1 MPNHYPPE
9 EEKMIARLLSV
20 LAATL
25 AVGVLLAVAGSPRAL
40 AADAAQEH
48 FASPDEAAR
57 ALVAA
62 AKEGDTKALLAVL
75 GPDAKRMIDSGD
87 PIADHK
93 ARERF
98 VNSYEE
104 KNSIVNSSD
113 TEAVLQTGKDD
124 WPMPIPMV
132 KDDAGWRF
140 DSRAGEHEVL
150 NRRIGRNELAAIQ
163 ACLAYVD
170 AQREYYARDPEKSD
184 LLHYAQHFA
193 SAKGQRDGLYFETQE
208 DEPES
213 PLGSLFVQ
221 ARAEGYGKGTNSKGH
236 PFHGY
241 YFRILKAQGPHAK
254 GGAYDYLAKGKMM
267 GGFALVAF
275 PATWGSSGVMT
286 FLVNHDGVVFEKDLG
301 PKTAAVAQAM
311 TKFDPDDTWKPVS
324 SQDEELESPSAE

>member
-1 MPNHYPPE
+1 MPNHHPPKG
-9 EEKMIARLLSV
+9 EKMIARLLSV
-20 LAATL
+20 LATTL
-25 AVGVLLAVAGSPRAL
+25 AVGALLVAAGSPRTL

-48 FASPDEAAR
+48 FSSPDEAAR

-75 GPDAKRMIDSGD
+75 GPDAKRMVDSGD
-87 PIADHK
+87 PVADHE

-98 VNSYEE
+98 VKSYEE
-104 KNSIVNSSD
+104 KNSIVTLSD
-113 TEAVLQTGKDD
+113 TEAMLQTGKDD
-124 WPMPIPMV
+124 WPMPIPIV

-140 DSRAGEHEVL
+140 DSGAGEHEVL
-150 NRRIGRNELAAIQ
+150 DRRIGRNELATIQ

-184 LLHYAQHFA
+184 LLYYAQRFA
-193 SAKGQRDGLYFETQE
+193 STKGHRDGLYFETRE

-213 PLGSLFVQ
+213 PLGSLFAQ
-221 ARAEGYGKGTNSKGH
+221 ARAEGYGKGSNTKGY

-254 GGAYDYLAKGKMM
+254 GGAYDYLAHGKMM

-286 FLVNHDGVVFEKDLG
+286 FLVNHDGVVLEKNLG
-301 PKTAAVAQAM
+301 PKTAAIAQAM
-311 TKFDPDDTWKPVS
+311 TKFDPDDTWKPVPN
-324 SQDEELESPSAE
+324 QDEEPESPSAE